1 MRGEYMTKRKTAK
14 KTQTL
19 KAQTAGK
26 QKLKTQVA
34 ESRYSDDFIM
44 FPTVDFCF
52 KELMQNEKVRKG
64 IISAILSVDPKDV
77 EQTILLPTILRKEYE
92 EDKYGVLDVLVQ
104 LKDGRQIDFE
114 MQVEAFDFWEK
125 RVIFYLSKMITD
137 QIHEGDGYD
146 KIQKCIHVSI
156 LDFNYIEGDN
166 KWYRKVT
173 FCDTTDGKVYTDLM
187 EIHLLELRKLPPEDQ
202 NEEGIIR
209 WMRFLKAKNRKEFQK
224 MAEQD
229 EYIGEAYKELE
240 KISAD
245 KEKRLEYET
254 RLKYRRDKHA
264 ALHYATRVGREEGEK
279 LGLEKGEK
287 RINELNQYLIEQGR
301 LEDLTRATLDSVYQ
315 KQLLQELKNH
325 I

>member
-1 MRGEYMTKRKTAK
+1 M
-14 KTQTL
+14 
-19 KAQTAGK
+19 
-26 QKLKTQVA
+26 
-34 ESRYSDDFIM
+34 
-44 FPTVDFCF
+44 
-52 KELMQNEKVRKG
+52 
-64 IISAILSVDPKDV
+64 
-77 EQTILLPTILRKEYE
+77 PTILRKEHE
-92 EDKYGVLDVLVQ
+92 ENKYGGLDVLVQ

>member
-1 MRGEYMTKRKTAK
+1 M
-14 KTQTL
+14 

-34 ESRYSDDFIM
+34 ESRNSDDFIM

-137 QIHEGDGYD
+137 QIHEGDG
-146 KIQKCIHVSI
+146 
-156 LDFNYIEGDN
+156 
-166 KWYRKVT
+166 
-173 FCDTTDGKVYTDLM
+173 
-187 EIHLLELRKLPPEDQ
+187 
-202 NEEGIIR
+202 
-209 WMRFLKAKNRKEFQK
+209 
-224 MAEQD
+224 
-229 EYIGEAYKELE
+229 
-240 KISAD
+240 
-245 KEKRLEYET
+245 
-254 RLKYRRDKHA
+254 
-264 ALHYATRVGREEGEK
+264 
-279 LGLEKGEK
+279 
-287 RINELNQYLIEQGR
+287 
-301 LEDLTRATLDSVYQ
+301 
-315 KQLLQELKNH
+315 
-325 I
+325 